1 METKSTEAPVS
12 REAGG
17 PSAPRLV
24 LAMLLLVVV
33 GGPLV
38 YILWGAINH
47 LLLGEPEAVRFGVVL
62 PAAVVFLGLVF
73 FVSRLVRR
81 WEDQG

>member
-1 METKSTEAPVS
+1 MTGASTS
-12 REAGG
+12 G

-38 YILWGAINH
+38 YVLWGAINQ
-47 LLLGEPEAVRFGVVL
+47 LLLGEVQQVRFSLVV
-62 PAAVVFLGLVF
+62 PAAAVFLVLVI

-81 WEDQG
+81 WEGQE

>member
-1 METKSTEAPVS
+1 MPAREEGMTGASTS
-12 REAGG
+12 G

-38 YILWGAINH
+38 YVLWGAINQ
-47 LLLGEPEAVRFGVVL
+47 LLLGEVQQVRFSLVV
-62 PAAVVFLGLVF
+62 PAAAVFLVLVI

-81 WEDQG
+81 WEGRE

>member
-1 METKSTEAPVS
+1 MTGASTS
-12 REAGG
+12 G

-38 YILWGAINH
+38 YVLWGAINQ
-47 LLLGEPEAVRFGVVL
+47 LLLGEVQQVRFSLVV
-62 PAAVVFLGLVF
+62 PAAAVFLVLVI

-81 WEDQG
+81 WEGRE